1 MRTDQISLRPRTSP
15 FAPSPHRGHRP
26 AGTWF
31 AKGIV
36 VTLFLLSGAVFAP
49 RAAKADI
56 ITYTWHE
63 DDGQNI
69 TGSMTVQSAV
79 QAAGQIKFSDVT
91 SFNFNF
97 DKVPEG
103 SFPSSSLTT
112 NNFPLPISPLDASP
126 TATHSSGTNLEAVKS
141 ETNFMSVQFDAL
153 WNTPF
158 DETIIEESTPIPII
172 GAGHWIITG
181 ASPAAAVPEPSTAV
195 VAGIGVVCGL
205 AYAWCRHRRDQ
216 RRQRPMGP
224 TDATEGAANE
234 FQGPL

>member
-56 ITYTWHE
+56 TYTWHE
-63 DDGQNI
+63 DDGQSI
-69 TGSMTVQSAV
+69 TGSMTVKSAV
-79 QAAGQIKFSDVT
+79 QAAGQIQISDVT

-97 DKVPEG
+97 DIVPEG
-103 SFPSSSLTT
+103 SFPSSSLTS
-112 NNFPLPISPLDASP
+112 NNLPLPISPLDASP
-126 TATHSSGTNLEAVKS
+126 TATPTTDTSLIAEKPG
-141 ETNFMSVQFDAL
+141 ETFIMSVYFDAN
-153 WNTPF
+153 WNTLSGEVIVA
-158 DETIIEESTPIPII
+158 DSTKPDL

-224 TDATEGAANE
+224 PDATEDAANE

>member
-56 ITYTWHE
+56 TYTWHE
-63 DDGQNI
+63 DDGQSI

-79 QAAGQIKFSDVT
+79 QAAGQIPFSDVT

-97 DKVPEG
+97 DNVPEG
-103 SFPSSSLTT
+103 SFPFSSLTSFT
-112 NNFPLPISPLDASP
+112 FPLPISPLDASP
-126 TATHSSGTNLEAVKS
+126 MAPPTTGTELEAVKS
-141 ETNFMSVQFDAL
+141 TTYFMSVQFDAN
-153 WNTPF
+153 WSTTF
-158 DETIIEESTPIPII
+158 GEAIIVENVAI
-172 GAGHWIITG
+172 GLGDGHWIITG

-224 TDATEGAANE
+224 PDATEDAANE

>member
-56 ITYTWHE
+56 TYTWHE
-63 DDGQNI
+63 DDGQSI

-79 QAAGQIKFSDVT
+79 QAAGQIQISDVT

-97 DKVPEG
+97 DNVPEG
-103 SFPSSSLTT
+103 SFPSSSITF

-126 TATHSSGTNLEAVKS
+126 TATPSSNTQLIAEKPGIT
-141 ETNFMSVQFDAL
+141 FIMFVQFDAL
-153 WNTPF
+153 WNTPSGEF
-158 DETIIEESTPIPII
+158 IEAESTGPNI

-224 TDATEGAANE
+224 PDATEDAANE